1 MNKIKSDSMKNKLLN
16 SPISFPKTLPDGY
29 HYIEDEPVYDPKKHL
44 ALEYPKDSTSL
55 NDLGYSNQEIS
66 MCPTNFGVSGPA
78 RLLSD
83 EGVKVLMQ
91 SAQSLRKYSSSGGER
106 IQYLLRG
113 CVYRSRFLRDLCLC
127 PNVADFLSE
136 IYGIPVAPHSIPLH
150 LGHFNFAPDDLNRA
164 VDKWHT
170 DTIGLDYV
178 MMVSDPNQQ
187 VGGQF
192 QYFLGT
198 KKEVQ
203 EIKDNN
209 QPMPEDRIISPHF
222 PGAGYIIVLQGNM
235 VVHRGSKLKEPFD
248 RVTMVNGYVPL
259 DTESPDPSRFADV
272 KTVDP
277 HQLLFPE
284 WARHKAWLSKGKL
297 NRLIEELP
305 FTDDKDLIINE
316 LRNAIQ
322 DVETAIS
329 DLSES
334 GSGEQNFYGDLEK

>member
-1 MNKIKSDSMKNKLLN
+1 MKEKQLN
-16 SPISFPKTLPDGY
+16 TPISFPNTLPEGY
-29 HYIEDEPVYDPKKHL
+29 YYLEDEPAYDSNIHLELELPKK
-44 ALEYPKDSTSL
+44 SL
-55 NDLGYSNQEIS
+55 SLSDLGYTKDEIEK
-66 MCPTNFGVSGPA
+66 CPTNFGVSAIA

-83 EGVKVLMQ
+83 EGVKVLMET
-91 SAQSLRKYSSSGGER
+91 AQSLRKFSSSGGER

-127 PNVADFLSE
+127 PKVSEFLSE
-136 IYGIPVAPHSIPLH
+136 IYGIPVAPHSVPLH
-150 LGHFNFAPDDLNRA
+150 LGHFNFAPDDLSRA

-178 MMVSDPNQQ
+178 MMVSDPNKQI
-187 VGGQF
+187 GGQF

-198 KKEVQ
+198 KKEAQ
-203 EIKDNN
+203 EIKDSN
-209 QPMPEDRIISPHF
+209 QSMPEKRIISPHF
-222 PGAGYIIVLQGNM
+222 PGPGYIIVLQGNM
-235 VVHRGSKLKEPFD
+235 VVHRGAKLKEPYD
-248 RVTMVNGYVPL
+248 RVTMVNAYVPL
-259 DTESPDPSRFADV
+259 GLDSSDPSRFSDV

-284 WARHKAWLSKGKL
+284 WARHKAWLSRGKL

-305 FTDDKDLIINE
+305 FTDDKDLIISE
-316 LRNAIQ
+316 LKNAIS

-334 GSGEQNFYGDLEK
+334 GSGEQNFYGDLEQ

>member
-1 MNKIKSDSMKNKLLN
+1 MKEKQLN
-16 SPISFPKTLPDGY
+16 TPISFPNTLPEGY
-29 HYIEDEPVYDPKKHL
+29 SYLEDEPTYDSNIHLELELPKK
-44 ALEYPKDSTSL
+44 SL
-55 NDLGYSNQEIS
+55 SLSDLGYTKDEIEK
-66 MCPTNFGVSGPA
+66 CPTNFGVSGIA

-83 EGVKVLMQ
+83 EGVRVLMQ
-91 SAQSLRKYSSSGGER
+91 TAQSLRKFSSSGGER

-127 PNVADFLSE
+127 PKVSEFLSE
-136 IYGIPVAPHSIPLH
+136 IYGIPVAPHSVPLH
-150 LGHFNFAPDDLNRA
+150 LGHFNFAPDDLSRA

-178 MMVSDPNQQ
+178 MMVSDPNKQI
-187 VGGQF
+187 GGQF

-198 KKEVQ
+198 KKEAQ
-203 EIKDNN
+203 EIKDSN
-209 QPMPEDRIISPHF
+209 QSMPEDRIISPHF
-222 PGAGYIIVLQGNM
+222 PGPGYIIVLQGNM
-235 VVHRGSKLKEPFD
+235 VVHRGAKLKEPYD
-248 RVTMVNGYVPL
+248 RVTMVNAYVPL
-259 DTESPDPSRFADV
+259 GLDSSDPSRFSDV

-284 WARHKAWLSKGKL
+284 WARHKAWLSRGKL

-305 FTDDKDLIINE
+305 FTDDKDLIISE
-316 LRNAIQ
+316 LKNAIS

-334 GSGEQNFYGDLEK
+334 GSGEQNFYGDLEQ